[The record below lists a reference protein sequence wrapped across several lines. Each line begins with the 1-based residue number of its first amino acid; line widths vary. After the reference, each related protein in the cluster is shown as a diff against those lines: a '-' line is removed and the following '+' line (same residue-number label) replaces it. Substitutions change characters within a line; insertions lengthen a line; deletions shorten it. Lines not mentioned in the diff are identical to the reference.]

1 MQHYISTPRAL
12 TECLTGAHTGIVS
25 GIEISWRWQR
35 TRQMGRR
42 AALHPGLV
50 KGSGMA
56 SPAQEI
62 TQAKASRW
70 SELTVFKESKKA
82 SVAGMERGGGRVAG
96 GNAREVGAAEHACH
110 RDPKLILRVEG
121 EQWAFSWEVS
131 YLQQPWG
138 AQNGEH
144 KMGIKGGGA
153 LWEESK
159 RSKMAT

>member
-82 SVAGMERGGGRVAG
+82 SVAGMERGGG
-96 GNAREVGAAEHACH
+96 ARGWRKCE
-110 RDPKLILRVEG
+110 R
-121 EQWAFSWEVS
+121 
-131 YLQQPWG
+131 
-138 AQNGEH
+138 
-144 KMGIKGGGA
+144 GGGSRA
-153 LWEESK
+153 CMPQGPEINSK
-159 RSKMAT
+159 GRGRAMGL

>member
-1 MQHYISTPRAL
+1 
-12 TECLTGAHTGIVS
+12 
-25 GIEISWRWQR
+25 
-35 TRQMGRR
+35 
-42 AALHPGLV
+42 
-50 KGSGMA
+50 MA

-82 SVAGMERGGGRVAG
+82 SVAGMEWGWGAWLG

-110 RDPKLILRVEG
+110 RDPKLILRIER

-138 AQNGEH
+138 AQNVD
-144 KMGIKGGGA
+144 
-153 LWEESK
+153 
-159 RSKMAT
+159 